1 MNVFDTI
8 TEFEQE
14 KLNTLKSL
22 IENSS
27 FFQKY
32 SSDSVRRIEE
42 DRLAGTVRVWLNR
55 DAYYKGRAYHDLKN
69 TTYKQTNALC
79 EQFNKILE
87 PLDTKVTF
95 RFETQKVYFRLTN
108 YHEAKQVNVD
118 DVQVNPSL
126 NDINAKV
133 LKIASIIMQT
143 SAMAKECTDYDFVFV
158 KHDEK
163 GKVVCK
169 SAERFVPYVNSSL
182 ANYLPRVIYHAADM
196 LLENMDIIGEYKH
209 FDPDTMIITAVENG
223 DTFTFDL

>member
-32 SSDSVRRIEE
+32 SSDSLRRIEE

-79 EQFNKILE
+79 GQFNKILE
-87 PLDTKVTF
+87 PLGTKVKF
-95 RFETQKVYFRLTN
+95 RFETQKVYFHLTN
-108 YHEAKQVNVD
+108 YHEAQQIKVD
-118 DVQVNPSL
+118 DVQANPSL
-126 NDINAKV
+126 NDISAKA

-143 SAMAKECTDYDFVFV
+143 SAMAKECTDYNVVFA

-163 GKVVCK
+163 GKVVCE
-169 SAERFVPYVNSSL
+169 SDERFVPYVNSSL

-196 LLENMDIIGEYKH
+196 LLENMDIIGEYKY

-223 DTFTFDL
+223 DTFTFTL